1 MQTIKQGLGYR
12 WLIWEAIPEAQARE
26 WGKWKRKRG
35 KSIKGVLMGSLL
47 NFTVTFRG
55 TVWNMPHNCSI
66 KGEGSWSI
74 YTLTP
79 IPHYLGVA
87 PRAVIH
93 LALLGCPTGRLNKP
107 SGKKQSRQVQEL
119 EVEKLSAYWKL
130 FCRYQWTRG
139 GRGKNYQQGLLLAP
153 ETPCSG
159 WSQVSCLIN
168 HSAIFCGH
176 SDWVKYGH
184 VSDQAFASSQTQ
196 NQCLSFLKNHPFAK
210 KPPICPEVTFFLTGQ

>member
-26 WGKWKRKRG
+26 WGKWDRKRG
-35 KSIKGVLMGSLL
+35 KSIKCVLMGSLL

-66 KGEGSWSI
+66 KSEGSWSI

-87 PRAVIH
+87 PGAVIH

-107 SGKKQSRQVQEL
+107 SGKKKKADRFRNLRLKSCQHTGNSSAATNEL
-119 EVEKLSAYWKL
+119 EVDETKVINRVCYLPL
-130 FCRYQWTRG
+130 RLHVQG
-139 GRGKNYQQGLLLAP
+139 GHMFHA
-153 ETPCSG
+153 
-159 WSQVSCLIN
+159 
-168 HSAIFCGH
+168 
-176 SDWVKYGH
+176 
-184 VSDQAFASSQTQ
+184 
-196 NQCLSFLKNHPFAK
+196 
-210 KPPICPEVTFFLTGQ
+210 